1 VGDLP
6 RNTEAVLKILTAAQL
21 DGYQRRK
28 DRTVSVRFITQ
39 EKTSSEV
46 AEIDQM
52 VDTFGVLYFRGEEQ
66 FNRDEVDELDA
77 IELDLYDEPKSQS
90 QRLRNVL
97 YKVWSQEEQGEFKE
111 FYRHETERIIQH
123 YKNKL
128 DL

>member
-1 VGDLP
+1 M
-6 RNTEAVLKILTAAQL
+6 KILTAAQL

-39 EKTSSEV
+39 EKTSGEV
-46 AEIDQM
+46 MEIDQLI
-52 VDTFGVLYFRGEEQ
+52 DTFGILYFRGQETL
-66 FNRDEVDELDA
+66 NRDEVDELDA

-97 YKVWSQEEQGEFKE
+97 YKIWMQNEVGEFRD
-111 FYRHETERIIQH
+111 FYKHETERIIQH

-128 DL
+128 DV

>member
-1 VGDLP
+1 
-6 RNTEAVLKILTAAQL
+6 LKILTAAQL

-39 EKTSSEV
+39 EKTSGEV
-46 AEIDQM
+46 MEIDQLI
-52 VDTFGVLYFRGEEQ
+52 DTFGILYFRGQETL
-66 FNRDEVDELDA
+66 NRDEVDELDA

-97 YKVWSQEEQGEFKE
+97 YKIWTQNETGEFRD
-111 FYRHETERIIQH
+111 FYKHETERIIQH

-128 DL
+128 DV

>member
-1 VGDLP
+1 M
-6 RNTEAVLKILTAAQL
+6 KILTAAQL

-39 EKTSSEV
+39 EKTSGEV
-46 AEIDQM
+46 MEIDQLI
-52 VDTFGVLYFRGEEQ
+52 DTFGILYFRGQETL
-66 FNRDEVDELDA
+66 NRDEVDELDA

-97 YKVWSQEEQGEFKE
+97 YKIWMQNQAGEFRD
-111 FYRHETERIIQH
+111 FYKHETERIIQH

-128 DL
+128 DV